1 MAAVSNKEEDFKCV
15 CVCGGGGGGGG
26 EVKVIRETESG
37 EKKTDMC
44 QEFSLVN
51 STIQTIWE
59 NRDKIVSAFNQN
71 GSGNKEMTM
80 YQ

>member
-1 MAAVSNKEEDFKCV
+1 MSKDTTWLQSPTKRKILSV
-15 CVCGGGGGGGG
+15 GGG

-37 EKKTDMC
+37 QKKTDMC

-71 GSGNKEMTM
+71 GSQLIYERLNKVM
-80 YQ
+80 